1 MKRNELKC
9 IIKQVIKE
17 SFINTNMEPLESN
30 LPKFIHELK
39 VNLEKIKNDIENP
52 RKKQQALISL
62 SMMLDKLTMLDQ
74 TSIEFKQNYR
84 APRPTTK
91 DE

>member
-1 MKRNELKC
+1 MKRDELKY

-17 SFINTNMEPLESN
+17 SFINVRMEPLESN

-39 VNLEKIKNDIENP
+39 INLEKIKKDIENP
-52 RKKQQALISL
+52 RKKQQALMSL
-62 SMMLDKLTMLDQ
+62 SMMLDKLTALDQ
-74 TSIEFKQNYR
+74 TSTEFKQNYR
-84 APRPTTK
+84 APLPITM